1 MNQGSEEDPKK
12 EFRRKPPETY
22 TISTRVT
29 HPMLKAI
36 DEVID
41 SGKYLRVS
49 DYLRDLIR
57 KDLESRGIKIK

>member
-1 MNQGSEEDPKK
+1 MNQGSEEEPKK
-12 EFRRKPPETY
+12 ELRREPPKTY
-22 TISTRVT
+22 PLSARVT
-29 HPMLKAI
+29 HSMLKAI

-57 KDLESRGIKIK
+57 RDLEERGIKIE